1 MEFTFTSD
9 QYAII
14 QHFLPKG
21 YSLLEKKTTK
31 RDKSSAHKFA
41 DQEVNLILNQNLSRI
56 SGGQV
61 ENTEEDQGRSKRV
74 RMKKGDRF
82 L

>member
-41 DQEVNLILNQNLSRI
+41 DQENLSRI